1 MLGDMP
7 SLAGIVSAT
16 TRFAN
21 RRGVYAGRRA
31 TKVQRSS
38 GIRCPMTMIR
48 TGRDLAADT
57 RVHSLLSVAVGDAQT
72 RLDAVLRRYRDD
84 PATGLLVVFL
94 ADEPIGVAGYERC
107 ADRIVLLHI
116 ATSPR
121 GRGVGRRLVARIRAD
136 DPALPIV
143 AETDRSALGF
153 YAALGFTATALGEKY
168 PGVER
173 FRVCLPAGDDSN

>member
-1 MLGDMP
+1 
-7 SLAGIVSAT
+7 
-16 TRFAN
+16 
-21 RRGVYAGRRA
+21 
-31 TKVQRSS
+31 
-38 GIRCPMTMIR
+38 MTMIR

>member
-1 MLGDMP
+1 MP
-7 SLAGIVSAT
+7 V
-16 TRFAN
+16 RE
-21 RRGVYAGRRA
+21 YRA
-31 TKVQRSS
+31 R
-38 GIRCPMTMIR
+38 MTMIR
-48 TGRDLAADT
+48 AGRDLAADI
-57 RVHSLLSVAVGDAQT
+57 RVRSLLSAAVGGGRA

-84 PATGLLVVFL
+84 PATGLLAVFL

-116 ATSPR
+116 ATSLG

-153 YAALGFTATALGEKY
+153 YAALGFTTTSLGEKY

-173 FRVCLPAGDDSN
+173 FLVRLAVGDDSG